1 MSFRKYGGI
10 DYSEKNNIIKNNY
23 TTTNNLTVTDKA
35 NLQNSSTTSGPTG
48 PPGSNGVPGSNG
60 LPGLPGSNGFTG
72 AQGLTGPQGLTGA
85 PGTNNSG
92 TLTNYWGQTGS
103 NIYYTNGNV
112 GIGTNNPQALLDINN
127 NNNWSLNSSL
137 PATITNIAMSSTGQY
152 QTIIGGANYY
162 VSNNYGNTWS
172 QAQIITNIINIT
184 SISVSQTG
192 QYQIIAGN
200 YLSSNKTYS
209 NIYIS
214 SNYGSS
220 FTISTLITVP
230 SVIYVTQVSSNGQ
243 IIVVG
248 LQTILGN
255 TSNPPIIN
263 GYISKNGGSTFTII
277 SYLVANVTNHFSSVA
292 ISQDTS
298 ATYITFPI
306 WQLGIYY
313 SQNGGTNYAL
323 FNPNY
328 SFLNWIS
335 VAMSSTGLIQVA
347 SETSQNYVWI
357 STNSGSSWGQMTG
370 TNAYYIVFGIVLVIL
385 IVNYIYKR

>member
-48 PPGSNGVPGSNG
+48 PPGSNGVPGSN
-60 LPGLPGSNGFTG
+60 GLPGSNGFTG

-162 VSNNYGNTWS
+162 VSNNYGN
-172 QAQIITNIINIT
+172 IN
-184 SISVSQTG
+184 
-192 QYQIIAGN
+192 
-200 YLSSNKTYS
+200 
-209 NIYIS
+209 
-214 SNYGSS
+214 
-220 FTISTLITVP
+220 
-230 SVIYVTQVSSNGQ
+230 
-243 IIVVG
+243 
-248 LQTILGN
+248 
-255 TSNPPIIN
+255 
-263 GYISKNGGSTFTII
+263 
-277 SYLVANVTNHFSSVA
+277 
-292 ISQDTS
+292 
-298 ATYITFPI
+298 
-306 WQLGIYY
+306 
-313 SQNGGTNYAL
+313 
-323 FNPNY
+323 
-328 SFLNWIS
+328 
-335 VAMSSTGLIQVA
+335 
-347 SETSQNYVWI
+347 
-357 STNSGSSWGQMTG
+357 
-370 TNAYYIVFGIVLVIL
+370 
-385 IVNYIYKR
+385 